1 MAEFVYFRYVLAV
14 IAFYCVLVV
23 QLTGSSFNVTILKM
37 ISNNCSENNATF
49 CWNKEQEEL
58 LLASYYVG
66 YIFQLPGG
74 LLANQYGAYYV
85 CGLGVSLSVVLT
97 LVTPVVAL
105 HCDWRV
111 LLAVRLVQGLAAAPT
126 IPALSAMWTRWAPKH
141 ELSSL
146 FAFTAAGNFIGAA
159 LADVL
164 SGLLSDQ
171 QNILGGSWPSV
182 FRIFGIIG
190 ILWAILWMTF
200 ASSDPDKSIW
210 TSLDEKDY
218 ITVNRVPLRRNRS
231 IPWLWILTSTK
242 CWAIYFC
249 HVCSYFGYL
258 TMLVGYPQ
266 YFHDVHNMK
275 IADLGAWSALPILS
289 MFLTSLIA
297 GKMTDIILR
306 RNVTS
311 VTAIRKINTAIGM
324 FIPAILN
331 FVLAS
336 FPSLSVEVVTALMS
350 LQNAAHGF
358 VLSGFQVNYID
369 INPDHAGVTRGVG
382 NSLASSAGVIIP
394 ILLYRYNMQPKN
406 LTTIESGEIQSQ
418 WKHMFASVG
427 VVMTIGGLIYC
438 LVGTG
443 RRQMEG
449 MEGYVEIAGTDSA
462 AERTTYQTTSQNNSS
477 TAQLDQPEV
486 YGEGHT
492 EVKMRPP
499 SRGSIAWSSPGIPNE
514 GTVSESIHGA
524 GTSGIGQ
531 ENKCLEVDDLIKL
544 EPALLDTSQT
554 GHENDFATGSCNLVR
569 LDPGNIETPDPDN
582 IGTTEPGNI
591 EIPDPDNI
599 GTTEPGNIEIPD
611 PDNIGTTEPGNI
623 EIPDSDNI
631 GTTEPGNIEIPDS
644 VNIGTTEPGNI
655 ETLDPDNIGTT
666 DPGNIETLDP
676 DNIGTTDPGN
686 IETLDPDNIGTTD
699 PGNIETLDSD
709 NIGTTEPGNIKTL
722 DPDNIGTTDPGNIET
737 LDSDNIGTTDPGN
750 LVKPDP
756 DNIETL
762 DPDNL
767 GTTDPGNIEIPDS
780 DNIGTTDP
788 DNIETPDPNDL
799 GSTDPG
805 NIETTNPYDLGTT
818 DPGNIET
825 PDPDNLATLDPGN
838 IVTAKTPLTHEIRP
852 ANEVE
857 EIKWPSVKKMVS
869 AMSEAASPVLV
880 HRSINQQTA
889 TPRRHGLP
897 ARRYSLH
904 SNRQNTAENSATC
917 SKRRF
922 SSDAAGFTSEHKRNI
937 RTSHAVVES
946 EDGGETVS
954 GGLVTE
960 DLDKSEDDTVA
971 EYKIADNLNSEI
983 SETVYKLGEAE
994 MSGCSAD
1001 NDEVQAEDKDSNQV
1015 ADDEPMDGK
1024 TRKFS
1029 MNSMLADMM

>member
-37 ISNNCSENNATF
+37 ISNNCSENNGTF
-49 CWNKEQEEL
+49 CWTKEQEEL

-111 LLAVRLVQGLAAAPT
+111 LLAIRLIQGLAAAPT

-486 YGEGHT
+486 YGEGEGHT

-554 GHENDFATGSCNLVR
+554 GHENDFATGSCNVVSPDPGNIETPETYDLGTTE
-569 LDPGNIETPDPDN
+569 PGNIETPDPDN
-582 IGTTEPGNI
+582 LSTLNPGNI
-591 EIPDPDNI
+591 ETPDPN
-599 GTTEPGNIEIPD
+599 
-611 PDNIGTTEPGNI
+611 
-623 EIPDSDNI
+623 
-631 GTTEPGNIEIPDS
+631 
-644 VNIGTTEPGNI
+644 NIGTTEPGNI
-655 ETLDPDNIGTT
+655 ETLDSDNIGTT
-666 DPGNIETLDP
+666 E
-676 DNIGTTDPGN
+676 PGN

-709 NIGTTEPGNIKTL
+709 NIGTTE
-722 DPDNIGTTDPGNIET
+722 
-737 LDSDNIGTTDPGN
+737 
-750 LVKPDP
+750 
-756 DNIETL
+756 
-762 DPDNL
+762 PDNL